1 MTVAERLR
9 STVARAAVFALAVLF
24 SVACEDGET
33 RAHNGSETHFLSRCG
48 DDCGAGLTCV
58 CGVCTTVCAETTT
71 CAAHGPAAVCSAS
84 SSRADGLSC
93 AEQTPSFCDVHCRAD
108 VDCGALGSRYVC
120 DGGYCR
126 ASGGDSGSPPLGA
139 PLSSADCQAN
149 RVGASELLV
158 LGDSLI
164 ELSGMV
170 GYLDRLGRA
179 EGSLVESE
187 SYRDRSSSLNSL
199 LAQSSFT
206 ISSQYAAAALE
217 GPARIV
223 VMNGGL
229 ADMLQEAACSDPPT
243 ADCPLVVNTAA
254 GARSLLS
261 RMADDGVEAIVYAFY
276 PDPIGNPGLLARI
289 DVLRPLIETACR
301 TSRVPCHF
309 LDLRSVFAGHY
320 DDYVGPD
327 GLVFSAS
334 GADATAQA
342 IWSLMKARCV
352 AP

>member
-1 MTVAERLR
+1 MTVPERLGSSVLR
-9 STVARAAVFALAVLF
+9 AVLF
-24 SVACEDGET
+24 ALIALASFACEDGET
-33 RAHNGSETHFLSRCG
+33 RARNGSETHFLSRCD
-48 DDCGAGLTCV
+48 DDCGAGLACV
-58 CGVCTTVCAETTT
+58 CGVCTTTCEETSA

-93 AEQTPSFCDVHCRAD
+93 AEQTPSFCDVDCRAD
-108 VDCGALGSRYVC
+108 LDCGALGSRYVC

-126 ASGGDSGSPPLGA
+126 ATGSDSGNPPLGA
-139 PLSSADCQAN
+139 PLSSADCQTN

-170 GYLDRLGRA
+170 GYLDQLGRA
-179 EGSLVESE
+179 EGSLLEGE

-199 LAQSSFT
+199 LGQVSFT

-229 ADMLQEAACSDPPT
+229 ADMLQETCSDPPT
-243 ADCPLVVNTAA
+243 ADCPLVVSTAA

-276 PDPIGNPGLLARI
+276 PDPLGNPGLLARI

-301 TSRVPCHF
+301 ASRAPCHF
-309 LDLRSVFAGHY
+309 LDLRPVFDGHY

-334 GADATAQA
+334 GAEATAQA

>member
-1 MTVAERLR
+1 
-9 STVARAAVFALAVLF
+9 
-24 SVACEDGET
+24 
-33 RAHNGSETHFLSRCG
+33 
-48 DDCGAGLTCV
+48 
-58 CGVCTTVCAETTT
+58 
-71 CAAHGPAAVCSAS
+71 
-84 SSRADGLSC
+84 
-93 AEQTPSFCDVHCRAD
+93 
-108 VDCGALGSRYVC
+108 
-120 DGGYCR
+120 
-126 ASGGDSGSPPLGA
+126 
-139 PLSSADCQAN
+139 
-149 RVGASELLV
+149 LL
-158 LGDSLI
+158 
-164 ELSGMV
+164 
-170 GYLDRLGRA
+170 
-179 EGSLVESE
+179 EGE

-199 LAQSSFT
+199 LGQSSFT

-229 ADMLQEAACSDPPT
+229 ADMLQETCSDPPT

-261 RMADDGVEAIVYAFY
+261 SMADDGVEAIVYAFY
-276 PDPIGNPGLLARI
+276 PDAIGNPGLLARI

-301 TSRVPCHF
+301 ASRAPCHF
-309 LDLRSVFAGHY
+309 LDLRQVFAGHY

-334 GADATAQA
+334 GAEATAQS

>member
-9 STVARAAVFALAVLF
+9 CSVARVALFAITALASF
-24 SVACEDGET
+24 ACEDGEI
-33 RAHNGSETHFLSRCG
+33 RPRDGSETHFLSRCD
-48 DDCGAGLTCV
+48 DDCGAGLACV
-58 CGVCTTVCAETTT
+58 CGVCTTICEQTAACAGY
-71 CAAHGPAAVCSAS
+71 GPAAVCSAS
-84 SSRADGLSC
+84 SSRTDGLEC
-93 AEQTPSFCDVHCRAD
+93 PEQTPSFCDVDCRAD
-108 VDCGALGSRYVC
+108 ADCGALGSRYVC

-126 ASGGDSGSPPLGA
+126 ASGSDNGSPPLGA
-139 PLSSADCQAN
+139 PLSSADCQTN
-149 RVGASELLV
+149 RVGESELLV

-164 ELSGMV
+164 ELSGMAK
-170 GYLDRLGRA
+170 YLDQLGRT
-179 EGSLVESE
+179 EGSLLDGQ
-187 SYRDRSSSLNSL
+187 SYRDHASSLNSL
-199 LAQSSFT
+199 LAQSSFS

-229 ADMLQEAACSDPPT
+229 ADMLQDACGDPPS
-243 ADCPLVVNTAA
+243 ADCPLIVNTAA
-254 GARSLLS
+254 GARNLLS

-276 PDPIGNPGLLARI
+276 ADPVGNPGLLARI

-301 TSRVPCHF
+301 TSRAPCHF
-309 LDLRSVFAGHY
+309 LDLRQVFAGHY

-334 GADATAQA
+334 GAEAVAQA
-342 IWSLMKARCV
+342 IWNLMKARCV

>member
-1 MTVAERLR
+1 MTLAERLR
-9 STVARAAVFALAVLF
+9 SSALRAVVFALTLLAAF
-24 SVACEDGET
+24 ACEDGQT
-33 RAHNGSETHFLSRCG
+33 RPKDGSETHFLSRCD

-58 CGVCTTVCAETTT
+58 CGVCTTICEETAA

-93 AEQTPSFCDVHCRAD
+93 AAQTPSFCDVDCRAD

-126 ASGGDSGSPPLGA
+126 ASGSDSGKPPLGA
-139 PLSSADCQAN
+139 PLSSADCQTN
-149 RVGASELLV
+149 RLGASELLV

-170 GYLDRLGRA
+170 GHLDQLGRA
-179 EGSLVESE
+179 EGSLLESE

-199 LAQSSFT
+199 LGQSSFT

-229 ADMLQEAACSDPPT
+229 ADMLQEACSDPPT
-243 ADCPLVVNTAA
+243 ADCPIVVNTAA

-261 RMADDGVEAIVYAFY
+261 SMADDGVEAIVYAFY
-276 PDPIGNPGLLARI
+276 PDALDNPGLLARI

-301 TSRVPCHF
+301 TSRAPCHF
-309 LDLRSVFAGHY
+309 LDLRPVFAGHY

-334 GADATAQA
+334 GAEATAQA
-342 IWSLMKARCV
+342 IWALMKARCV